1 MSIRSYIHSLF
12 QHKQLYWVI
21 CILLFI
27 AVFFR
32 ISELEIW
39 LLPKLTPAS
48 YFILTEYP
56 NHSAEDTDLL
66 VSLPISEMVSSVK
79 SVERIR
85 TMSEHGKS
93 IVQIN
98 LQFGASVSEF
108 KDELYQTILEMK
120 DKLPLGVGNS
130 RLLQGEVSE
139 TPFLEILIP
148 KTKFGNAENFNFYLQ
163 QLFFQLERISG
174 VTEVKRV
181 AEPKNS
187 TFISL
192 DSQVLDLFP
201 INIRDLEHQIQVA
214 MRGGSLGSL
223 EGYTKNTELKF
234 APEIRSSLNLHPFP
248 INLGN
253 GNSVSL
259 GRLAK
264 IYQSQLP
271 SERITRING
280 MSTVYIAV
288 FTDPSANPLKLS
300 SEIKE
305 KLKQF
310 ENELPSNIFYNG
322 SDELEN
328 QLVQFGFNVI
338 WGLFFAFLFSYFL
351 YRSWTP
357 ALILFVSVLF
367 SLILFFH
374 LLLLF
379 SISIN
384 LLSLGGI
391 SVGIGMLFDAS
402 NLSVFSIRKQL
413 LNDVS
418 AVEAVIEGLR
428 SVLVSLFSSS
438 LTTIVVFV
446 PLLVYPME
454 WKDFFFDSGVCI
466 ALLVFC
472 SLVSS
477 VFIVPL
483 ISISFSDFLKPSGY
497 NTNTEN
503 LILGFYERTYV
514 FFQFWNYKAVVILL
528 VLFLSFIIFSIGPKF
543 EIFPKQKPVGV
554 RLEMIPMQPIRLEDE
569 LAFVLDL
576 ERKIKRYDSNIS
588 VLVVPLDVKNTQNE
602 NPQIGIPIQWK
613 LLRVSDHEKLKTFIS
628 DNLSKT
634 NWDWKFESIESQVA
648 STLPLVFV
656 DSLLFFH
663 DSWEELK
670 RIAKEF
676 EIKSKTLGFAGK
688 FDFLPKQI
696 ILEEWDRNQIPV
708 PDFIPN
714 EEDLKLK
721 FLYHQI
727 PKYLGTVGETSK
739 NNLYLGLDSFGP
751 DSWNWKDLPSLS
763 FKTKTN
769 ESTYISSLYQSRKKE
784 SYNQFRRDSGL
795 FYMEWIGE
803 YADSDPRL
811 VLPSGPFSILK
822 VSAKDQIQKFYLI
835 LVVLLLISFVFI
847 YLALVG
853 IYESFEIP
861 FFYLSISFL
870 YLAFTTTFVFIL
882 FQEFHLGHY
891 LGLIVLLGLSIDSIS
906 LFGERWREIPAETI
920 GFKRRELVFRWL
932 VWPILLNSGTT
943 MMGLIPVIVLGNQNS
958 EFSKAIA
965 LTMFIGILISIVFVF
980 YIYPTLFYRFSGK
993 SQ

>member
-1 MSIRSYIHSLF
+1 MSIKSYILSLF
-12 QHKQLYWVI
+12 QHKRLYWVI
-21 CILLFI
+21 CILFFI
-27 AVFFR
+27 AVLFR
-32 ISELEIW
+32 IPELEIW
-39 LLPKLTPAS
+39 LLPKLNPSS
-48 YFILTEYP
+48 YYILTEYP

-79 SVERIR
+79 SVERMR
-85 TMSEHGKS
+85 TISEHGKS

-108 KDELYQTILEMK
+108 KDELYQTILEME

-130 RLLQGEVSE
+130 RLLQGEVRE
-139 TPFLEILIP
+139 RPFLEIIIP
-148 KTKFGNAENFNFYLQ
+148 KTKAENVVNFNFYLQ

-174 VTEVKRV
+174 VTEVRRIG
-181 AEPKNS
+181 EPKNS
-187 TFISL
+187 TFISF

-234 APEIRSSLNLHPFP
+234 APEIRSSLNLTEFP
-248 INLGN
+248 IHLGN

-264 IYQSQLP
+264 IYQTQFP

-280 MSTVYIAV
+280 MNTIYIAV

-300 SEIKE
+300 LEIKE

-310 ENELPSNIFYNG
+310 EKELPSNIFYDG
-322 SDELEN
+322 SDELVN
-328 QLVQFGFNVI
+328 QLVQFGFNVV

-357 ALILFVSVLF
+357 AIILLVSVLF
-367 SLILFFH
+367 SIILFFH
-374 LLLLF
+374 LLLFF

-402 NLSVFSIRKQL
+402 NLTVFSIRKQL
-413 LNDVS
+413 VNKVS
-418 AVEAVIEGLR
+418 VLDAVTEGIR

-446 PLLVYPME
+446 PLLVFPME
-454 WKDFFFDSGVCI
+454 WKDYFFDSGVCI

-477 VFIVPL
+477 IFIVPL
-483 ISISFSDFLKPSGY
+483 ISISLADSLKPSDL
-497 NTNTEN
+497 NTKSEN
-503 LILGFYERTYV
+503 VILEFHERTYL
-514 FFQFWNYKAVVILL
+514 FFKFWNYKAVAILL
-528 VLFLSFIIFSIGPKF
+528 VLILSFASFPISSKF
-543 EIFPKQKPVGV
+543 KIFPKQEPIGV
-554 RLEMIPMQPIRLEDE
+554 RLEMVPMQPIRLEEE
-569 LAFVLDL
+569 LTFVLEM
-576 ERKIKRYDSNIS
+576 ERKIKSFDSDLSI
-588 VLVVPLDVKNTQNE
+588 LVVPIDVKNIQSE
-602 NPQIGIPIQWK
+602 NPQIAIPIQWK
-613 LLRVSDHEKLKTFIS
+613 LLGVRDHEKLKTLIS
-628 DNLSKT
+628 EILSKT
-634 NWDWKFESIESQVA
+634 NWDWKIESIESQVSRA
-648 STLPLVFV
+648 LPLVPA
-656 DSLLFFH
+656 DSLFFFH
-663 DSWEELK
+663 DSWEDLK
-670 RIAKEF
+670 RIATEF
-676 EIKSKTLGFAGK
+676 EIKSKSIGFAGK
-688 FDFLPKQI
+688 FDFFPKQI
-696 ILEEWDRNQIPV
+696 VLEEWDRNQIPV

-714 EEDLKLK
+714 EDDLKLK

-727 PKYLGTVGETSK
+727 PKYLGSVGETTK
-739 NNLYLGLDSFGP
+739 DDLYLGLDSFG
-751 DSWNWKDLPSLS
+751 SNFGNWKDLSGLS

-769 ESTYISSLYQSRKKE
+769 ESTFIGSLYQSQRKE

-803 YADSDPRL
+803 FADLDQRL
-811 VLPSGPFSILK
+811 VLPSGLFSILK

-835 LVVLLLISFVFI
+835 LVVLLLVSFVFI

-853 IYESFEIP
+853 VYESFGIP
-861 FFYLSISFL
+861 IFYLGISSL
-870 YLAFTTTFVFIL
+870 YLAFTTIIIFLL
-882 FQEFHLGHY
+882 FREFHLGHY
-891 LGLIVLLGLSIDSIS
+891 LGLIILLGLSIDSIS
-906 LFGERWREIPAETI
+906 LFGERWKEIPAEI
-920 GFKRRELVFRWL
+920 VGFKKRESVFRWL

-943 MMGLIPVIVLGNQNS
+943 MMGLIPVIIVGKQCS

-965 LTMFIGILISIVFVF
+965 MTMFVGIFISIFFVF

-993 SQ
+993 VQ